1 MHGSSD
7 DADDSLLAALSSSR
21 SSSRRKSATV
31 SGAPSPRKSSSPI
44 VIGSPSPI
52 ASPTPPSQAISME
65 DLFGGASSDSDGT
78 LSVKSDTCQPC
89 NKLLT
94 PVAYAALP
102 DTTVP
107 RDQWIP
113 GYRDRVPRST
123 PAVAPWSARRVSLIC
138 VADLDLDAYTAT
150 SRNRRVVF
158 SPHERPKFQIL
169 LSHSGLHP

>member
-1 MHGSSD
+1 MCIRD
-7 DADDSLLAALSSSR
+7 R
-21 SSSRRKSATV
+21 
-31 SGAPSPRKSSSPI
+31 
-44 VIGSPSPI
+44 
-52 ASPTPPSQAISME
+52 AISME

-89 NKLLT
+89 HKLLT

-123 PAVAPWSARRVSLIC
+123 PAVAPWSARRVNLIC
-138 VADLDLDAYTAT
+138 VADLDLDDLY
-150 SRNRRVVF
+150 RHF
-158 SPHERPKFQIL
+158 SKPTGFIFPARSAKISDPPVTQWSSSLITMAKIQDLYSQKPWKIYDHPVQP
-169 LSHSGLHP
+169 LSLIHI